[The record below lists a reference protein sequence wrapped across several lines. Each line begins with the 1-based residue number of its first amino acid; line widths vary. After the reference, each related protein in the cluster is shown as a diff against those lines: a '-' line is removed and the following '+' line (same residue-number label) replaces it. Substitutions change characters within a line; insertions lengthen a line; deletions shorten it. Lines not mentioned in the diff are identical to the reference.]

1 MGNFYVCRQMNS
13 GGGYTQPG
21 LNIVVEADT
30 VEEAQD
36 LMIEEGISNASSC
49 ECCGDRWD
57 ILGWYHDYEK
67 EEPHYKDTTF
77 FQIKTE
83 IENEQDYRMQR
94 KEEKDWGGK
103 TIPLIYVYKKF
114 FKGEG
119 RWFSYG

>member
-1 MGNFYVCRQMNS
+1 MNS